1 MENAKPPPLWQ
12 RALGFGIGTA
22 VGGIIYGIFLQAL
35 LVQSLLFD
43 NKPMD
48 PANWRTEL
56 SGRAWICG
64 LLTFLTLVCVPF
76 RFITREPGLSVLS
89 DDSSG
94 AVAWFLIAFIL
105 LIQLATV
112 RYATMRPELC
122 AVEHPSETF
131 PLIRRFPI
139 RLSFAISYW
148 KNWIQLLIPLIE
160 FLQLMSMALDG
171 GVVLKNAGVTFI
183 STEFLSSAKD
193 LRDAL
198 WQFGM
203 RLPAADPS
211 SFNTNFGLLCGFCGF
226 YILLC
231 GVFIALDLGAD
242 SSLAPLLFTLLAGG
256 FYGTIT
262 AGLLLLILYSTSV
275 THVIVGLLM
284 LAYYSS
290 TAVFVSIYRSD
301 LNKSAPGEIRI
312 IPTFTAIE
320 RVMKGI
326 LAAISVAANNGSTI
340 LRPASVLFFSMIFL
354 VFLILTK
361 PYSVYEVTALRIAGV
376 AISAWTAFLVLIA
389 HTLTSSAGPALTACL
404 VLGWILIAI
413 ATFISQFYRPY
424 KPILR
429 RTLQIETQ
437 SPLHSIVHVQPS
449 TPENSR

>member
-1 MENAKPPPLWQ
+1 
-12 RALGFGIGTA
+12 
-22 VGGIIYGIFLQAL
+22 
-35 LVQSLLFD
+35 
-43 NKPMD
+43 
-48 PANWRTEL
+48 
-56 SGRAWICG
+56 
-64 LLTFLTLVCVPF
+64 
-76 RFITREPGLSVLS
+76 
-89 DDSSG
+89 
-94 AVAWFLIAFIL
+94 
-105 LIQLATV
+105 
-112 RYATMRPELC
+112 
-122 AVEHPSETF
+122 
-131 PLIRRFPI
+131 
-139 RLSFAISYW
+139 
-148 KNWIQLLIPLIE
+148 
-160 FLQLMSMALDG
+160 MSMALDG

-203 RLPAADPS
+203 RLPTADPS

-312 IPTFTAIE
+312 IPTFTAVE
-320 RVMKGI
+320 RVLKGI

-361 PYSVYEVTALRIAGV
+361 PYSVYEVTALRITGV

-389 HTLTSSAGPALTACL
+389 HTLTSE
-404 VLGWILIAI
+404 VFGWILIAI
-413 ATFISQFYRPY
+413 ATFISQFYRPPR
-424 KPILR
+424 PIVR
-429 RTLQIETQ
+429 RVLVTETV
-437 SPLHSIVHVQPS
+437 SPLTKVVPIQP
-449 TPENSR
+449 